1 MNKELTASIAT
12 VVHVRLT
19 SKVIRFLRNIVDS
32 YSIRIGITSCT
43 DITVTAYNRYIQLYN
58 TVYIYIYI
66 HIYIYAYAYVIYI
79 GTYSEILQGITN

>member
-1 MNKELTASIAT
+1 MNKELTALIAT
-12 VVHVRLT
+12 EVHVRLT
-19 SKVIRFLRNIVDS
+19 SKITRFLSNIVDS

-66 HIYIYAYAYVIYI
+66 YIYVVNISGY
-79 GTYSEILQGITN
+79 